1 MPEVGRAVARPVRL
15 FRQTLLWPVQLMP
28 IREEA
33 QIQRHWELLQQP
45 SADNPWREVA
55 EEFAG
60 VPQTS
65 GVRQYAEFISFLPH
79 VQRFLYG
86 DPRAGGSRRSGSSM
100 RVFRRS
106 DVAAVR
112 IVLRRGAAPLTL
124 QVLHT
129 DLYFFYDLD
138 IVLLNVEVSSE
149 NLSLFEA
156 QDLLYRF
163 GRAYPSRWEANGDG
177 LHCAHRVEWLDA
189 EARVLSTSDY
199 ENRERFVSFVRHN
212 RAADISAHWAFLLSP
227 LALDASDRAGPIRF
241 RQLEYHRMPLMC
253 YLAVDD
259 PLSLSRA
266 DLVRLG
272 LVTEAGADDVLPY
285 SERHVADFE
294 HNFCYDRYWDRG
306 AGAPNTR
313 FMCNGHALVTV
324 GDAQA
329 GLFTDPEVGVLAEFQ
344 HRHFLLFLI
353 AHMQRAGLLMFSDR
367 LVEALDQLDISDA
380 ESVKRFK
387 RIIRRYFE
395 IFLRFTHRYGFHDLS
410 DQAQVKALFQMCTRH
425 LGTERLYAEVKQE
438 IYDMSAYLDS
448 DSLRRQ
454 ANTVLR
460 LTVVTTF
467 GLIGTVVTGFLG
479 MNLLALADRSLWL
492 RILYFVAV
500 MVPTTWL
507 TIYTIVKSK
516 RLSDFLEALSDE
528 RLTMRAKLDALLNVW
543 RRPGA
548 ARRRQ
553 LPDESADGTNL
564 LR

>member
-1 MPEVGRAVARPVRL
+1 MPEQGRAVARQVRL

-33 QIQRHWELLQQP
+33 QIQRHWELLLQP
-45 SADNPWREVA
+45 APDNPWREVA
-55 EEFAG
+55 EEFADG
-60 VPQTS
+60 PQS
-65 GVRQYAEFISFLPH
+65 IGVRQYSEFISFLPH

-86 DPRAGGSRRSGSSM
+86 DPRAGGTTRGGSSI

-112 IVLRRGAAPLTL
+112 VVLRLGAAPLTL

-138 IVLLNVEVSSE
+138 IVLLNVEIGSD
-149 NLSLFEA
+149 NLSLYDA

-163 GRAYPSRWEANGDG
+163 GRAYPARWDANGDG
-177 LHCAHRVEWLDA
+177 LHCPHRVEWLDA
-189 EARVLSTSDY
+189 TGEVLSASDY
-199 ENRERFVSFVRHN
+199 EDRQRFLSFVQHN
-212 RAADISAHWAFLLSP
+212 RAADITEHWAFLLRP
-227 LALDASDRAGPIRF
+227 LVLDASERSGAIRF
-241 RQLEYHRMPLMC
+241 RQLEYHRMPLMS

-272 LVTEAGADDVLPY
+272 LVTEASVDDALPY

-306 AGAPNTR
+306 SGAPNTR

-324 GDAQA
+324 GDAQVP
-329 GLFTDPEVGVLAEFQ
+329 LFTDPEVGVLAEFQ

-387 RIIRRYFE
+387 RIIRRNFE

-454 ANTVLR
+454 ANTILR

-467 GLIGTVVTGFLG
+467 GLVGTVVTGFLG
-479 MNLLALADRSLWL
+479 MNLLALAEQPLSL
-492 RILYFVAV
+492 RVLYFFAV
-500 MVPTTWL
+500 LVPTTWL
-507 TIYTIVKSK
+507 TFYTIIKSK

-528 RLTMRAKLDALLNVW
+528 RQPMRAKLDALINVW
-543 RRPGA
+543 RQPA
-548 ARRRQ
+548 AGRLLR
-553 LPDESADGTNL
+553 EGADGEDGV
-564 LR
+564 R